1 VTKLTIDLGISIHS
15 MQDIAENKTKLREKV
30 IMRAWKSQQI
40 K

>member
-1 VTKLTIDLGISIHS
+1 